1 MLPMGIFASWDNCQR
16 RSENQH
22 DKISFFVVQLVYQII
37 YILVN
42 FDGIFVIFDGKQHFG
57 RKIAMGFFNRKKS
70 ENQELRHLGR
80 RELAEL
86 LREQTRRAT
95 ALEKEA
101 DELKKQL
108 SEYETALQNAK
119 SLAEEALCISEVFE
133 KAISD
138 SRQHVAKMQQTDMK
152 QFRENELE
160 RHEDRD
166 DSAPI
171 AD

>member
-1 MLPMGIFASWDNCQR
+1 M
-16 RSENQH
+16 
-22 DKISFFVVQLVYQII
+22 
-37 YILVN
+37 N

-108 SEYETALQNAK
+108 SGYETALQNAK
-119 SLAEEALCISEVFE
+119 SLAEEAICISEVFE

-138 SRQHVAKMQQTDMK
+138 SRQHVAKMQQIDMK

>member
-1 MLPMGIFASWDNCQR
+1 M
-16 RSENQH
+16 
-22 DKISFFVVQLVYQII
+22 
-37 YILVN
+37 
-42 FDGIFVIFDGKQHFG
+42 
-57 RKIAMGFFNRKKS
+57 
-70 ENQELRHLGR
+70 GR

-138 SRQHVAKMQQTDMK
+138 SRRHVTNIQRMNVEQFTD
-152 QFRENELE
+152 NELE
-160 RHEDRD
+160 QHEDRED
-166 DSAPI
+166 TAQT

>member
-1 MLPMGIFASWDNCQR
+1 M
-16 RSENQH
+16 
-22 DKISFFVVQLVYQII
+22 
-37 YILVN
+37 N

-108 SEYETALQNAK
+108 SGDLRFASA
-119 SLAEEALCISEVFE
+119 CSED
-133 KAISD
+133 AAD
-138 SRQHVAKMQQTDMK
+138 
-152 QFRENELE
+152 
-160 RHEDRD
+160 RHE
-166 DSAPI
+166 AV
-171 AD
+171 